1 MILVVVWQLF
11 VLSYP
16 SHTPP
21 LTADVDCLDH
31 LNDITCTTFPDGLG
45 FELTFHFNTPNPFF
59 TNSTLTKRYEVP
71 NLLTE
76 DEPILKNV
84 TGCTIQW
91 KKNQCLTYKE
101 VTRKQRKK
109 GGPNAGQVRSI
120 TKKEKVDSFFHF
132 FDPPKIPNMMDV
144 VDEEEADAVEE
155 AFDHDYDIAS
165 AIRSHLIPKAVLW
178 FTGEAMTEGFDEEE
192 MEEAEGGTRGVV
204 AVGGAGAPLQ
214 FNFSGGNTTT
224 TIGSPFPPPAAGEG
238 ENPECKQNW

>member
-1 MILVVVWQLF
+1 
-11 VLSYP
+11 
-16 SHTPP
+16 
-21 LTADVDCLDH
+21 
-31 LNDITCTTFPDGLG
+31 
-45 FELTFHFNTPNPFF
+45 
-59 TNSTLTKRYEVP
+59 VP

-144 VDEEEADAVEE
+144 MDEEEADAVEE

-238 ENPECKQNW
+238 ENPECKQN